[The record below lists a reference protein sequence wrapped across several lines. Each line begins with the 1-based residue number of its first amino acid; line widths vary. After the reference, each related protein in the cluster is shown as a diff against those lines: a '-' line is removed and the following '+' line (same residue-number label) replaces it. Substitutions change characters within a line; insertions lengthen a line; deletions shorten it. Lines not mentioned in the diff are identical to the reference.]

1 MTIPSVRPI
10 YSESAAPVLGPAL
23 RPATGA
29 MLKEIMEHQKLQG
42 LYLPP
47 TIAEQLLQE
56 PGGVDNFRGL
66 DFLCYAGG
74 PLATTAGDL
83 ISTLIDVCTT
93 YGGTETG
100 QIHQLFPSRQ
110 DWGYMEWHPN
120 EDLTMEPAEDE
131 AYELVMHVNVRTEG
145 TSHLNHNFPGITQY
159 RTRDLFRPHPT
170 KPKLWRFH
178 GRRDDIIVLS
188 NGEKFNPVPME
199 IMVQGDP
206 RVSGALV
213 IGQGRFQAALLIEA
227 KSGVPDKSSLKS
239 SIWPLVEEGN
249 SKLPSQGR
257 ISKFKI
263 LIADSNKPFQRA
275 GKGTVVRKLTEK
287 DFATEIHELY
297 NANGQGTQS
306 IGPILKASFTHE
318 SVKDFVRALVAE
330 LFSGLEIRDVDDMY
344 VLGLDS
350 LKTIEIANL
359 LQAGLRNQ
367 GVYGDLSWLSNNT
380 IYANPSINQL
390 TVILTDFLD
399 SGLVPNPKKDYPKRN
414 EEMSALVERYTTSLP
429 QRILVQK
436 KPRAAAEVIA
446 LTGSTGSLGFHLLLR
461 MIEDPAISRV
471 YCLDRGEEAQKRFE
485 QKLGKYADHQQHQK
499 LMFLTVNLAQQDL
512 GLTAVQMSELK
523 QNVDL
528 IIHNAWKVD
537 FNVPLEH
544 FEDVHIR
551 GTRNIIDWSISS
563 ERQPRIV
570 FISSVSSTSNWGEV
584 YDDTTPVPEDL
595 LYKYEIA
602 SNMGYGQS
610 KNVAESI
617 LGISSQRSCVP
628 VSILRL
634 GQVAGSTLLEDY
646 PWPEQEW
653 VPSLIKTSKSLGL
666 LPGDLPSIDWIPI
679 NHLAEI
685 ILEVA
690 CSDHKLEQNDSAYN
704 IVNPRSTSWES
715 LLDTIQGQLRS
726 EIKVV
731 PFTTWLTALEEMQDL
746 QNIKLMPALKLLSF
760 FQEFK
765 LDRSAIRYD
774 MKRVLGTS
782 KSMVQLEPVN
792 PKWMRVWLEQWG
804 F

>member
-29 MLKEIMEHQKLQG
+29 MLKEIMGHQNLQG

-47 TIAEQLLQE
+47 TTAEQLLQE
-56 PGGVDNFRGL
+56 PGGVDNFKGL
-66 DFLCYAGG
+66 DFMCYAGG

-83 ISTLIDVCTT
+83 ISSLIDVCTT

-110 DWGYMEWHPN
+110 EWGYMEWHPA

-131 AYELVMHVNVRTEG
+131 AYELVMHVNIRTEG
-145 TSHLNHNFPGITQY
+145 MSHLNHNFPGITQY
-159 RTRDLFRPHPT
+159 RTKDLFRPHPT
-170 KPKLWRFH
+170 KPNLWRFH

-227 KSGVPDKSSLKS
+227 KSGVPDIATLKS
-239 SIWPLVEEGN
+239 GIWPLVEKGN

-257 ISKFKI
+257 ISRSQI

-287 DFATEIHELY
+287 DFAAEIDELY
-297 NANGQGTQS
+297 NANGRGTQS
-306 IGPILKASFTHE
+306 IGPILKASYTHE
-318 SVKDFVRALVAE
+318 SVKHFIRELVTE
-330 LFSGLEIRDVDDMY
+330 CFSGIEIRDIDDMY

-350 LKTIEIANL
+350 LKTIELAHL
-359 LQAGLRNQ
+359 LQAGLRSQ
-367 GVYGDLSWLSNNT
+367 GVHGDLSWLSNNI
-380 IYANPSINQL
+380 IYANPSISQL
-390 TVILTDFLD
+390 AVILTKFLN
-399 SGLVPNPKKDYPKRN
+399 SGLVPNQEIDSSNRKEK
-414 EEMSALVERYTTSLP
+414 MSALIDKYTTSLP
-429 QRILVQK
+429 QRDLAQK
-436 KPRAAAEVIA
+436 GLRAAAETIA
-446 LTGSTGSLGFHLLLR
+446 LTGSTGSLGFHLLQKI
-461 MIEDPAISRV
+461 IEDPAISRV
-471 YCLDRGEEAQKRFE
+471 YCLDRAADAQQKFE
-485 QKLGKYADHQQHQK
+485 QKSEQCADNQQHQK
-499 LMFLTVNLAQQDL
+499 LIFLTVNLAQEDL

-523 QNVDL
+523 ENVDL

-537 FNVPLEH
+537 FNTPLEH

-551 GTRNIIDWSISS
+551 GTRNVIDWSISS

-570 FISSVSSTSNWGEV
+570 FISSVSSTGNWGEI
-584 YDDTTPVPEDL
+584 YGDATPVPEHL
-595 LYKYEIA
+595 LYNYEIA

-617 LGISSQRSCVP
+617 LGISSQRSSVP

-634 GQVAGSTLLEDY
+634 GQVAGSTLSEDY

-653 VPSLIKTSKSLGL
+653 VPSLVKTSKSLGL
-666 LPGDLPSIDWIPI
+666 LPRDLPSVDWIPI
-679 NHLAEI
+679 NYLAGI

-690 CSDHKLEQNDSAYN
+690 CSDYKSEQNARAYN
-704 IVNPRSTSWES
+704 LVNPRSTSWES
-715 LLDTIQGQLRS
+715 LLDTIQGQLGS
-726 EIKVV
+726 GIEVV
-731 PFTTWLTALEEMQDL
+731 PFTTWLAALEGMQNL
-746 QNIKLMPALKLLSF
+746 QNMESMPALKSLSF
-760 FQEFK
+760 FQGLK
-765 LDRSAIRYD
+765 VDRSVIRYE
-774 MKRVLGTS
+774 MKRVLETS
-782 KSMVQLEPVN
+782 KSMVKLEPVN
-792 PKWMRVWLEQWG
+792 PKWMSVWLEQWG